1 MADDR
6 RDYGILLNGNNLK
19 LHRNWF
25 KQLVRLQGIQVIYYA
40 PAIDK
45 SYTQYTE
52 IAGHHYEP
60 IGVGCIFDEHPDQ
73 KSLKK
78 MGWVAELQESESIIH
93 VPYDLPR
100 LQRGALF
107 LIPDGLDT
115 GKGRLF
121 RVNILSNIMVYPA
134 SIACSIVPEY
144 ASTFAEQSYEYT
156 NTDFNLLNEG

>member
-60 IGVGCIFDEHPDQ
+60 IRVGCIFDEHPDQ

-78 MGWVAELQESESIIH
+78 M
-93 VPYDLPR
+93 
-100 LQRGALF
+100 
-107 LIPDGLDT
+107 
-115 GKGRLF
+115 
-121 RVNILSNIMVYPA
+121 
-134 SIACSIVPEY
+134 
-144 ASTFAEQSYEYT
+144 
-156 NTDFNLLNEG
+156 